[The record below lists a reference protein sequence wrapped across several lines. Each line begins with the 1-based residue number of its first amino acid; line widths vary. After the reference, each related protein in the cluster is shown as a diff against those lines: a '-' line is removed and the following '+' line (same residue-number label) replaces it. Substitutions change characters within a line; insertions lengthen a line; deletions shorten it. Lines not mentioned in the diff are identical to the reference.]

1 MLSNGVVTT
10 RTVTKGRNYRLSGMV
25 VLLAASIS
33 FTSAFA
39 ETTADGAWY
48 VGGGF
53 GIANVKRLCA
63 GPATYDCDDQG
74 SMARVFGGM
83 HVNRFLAVEATLD
96 LAGNWRSPGARTEG
110 FDGSTGAAMV
120 GVNLLG
126 TLPLGPKFSLYA
138 GATGAFSY
146 VSLDVTDRRTNSNQT
161 VCYYDSYYSD
171 WYDYCYNR
179 GYNRHDYESDT
190 SVTAG
195 ALAGIDVNISRRV
208 HVRAQAQRYFNVKAD
223 LAFGGRRDV
232 DLYSVNALYSFR

>member
-1 MLSNGVVTT
+1 MS
-10 RTVTKGRNYRLSGMV
+10 RNLGKVNFGNYYLSGPM
-25 VLLAASIS
+25 VLLIALMSI
-33 FTSAFA
+33 ADAYA
-39 ETTADGAWY
+39 ENADNNSWY
-48 VGGGF
+48 VGGGL
-53 GIANVKRLCA
+53 GIANVRDLCA

-83 HVNRFLAVEATLD
+83 HVNRFVAVEATLD
-96 LAGNWRSPGARTEG
+96 LAGNWRSPGARAEG
-110 FDGSTGAAMV
+110 FDGSTGAVMF

-126 TLPLGPKFSLYA
+126 TLPLGPRLSLYA
-138 GATGAFSY
+138 GASGAFSY
-146 VSLDVTDRRTNSNQT
+146 ISLDVTDKRTNGNQT

-179 GYNRHDYESDT
+179 SYDRHNYESET

-195 ALAGIDVNISRRV
+195 ALAGVDVAIAKRI

-232 DLYSVNALYSFR
+232 DMFSVNGMFSFR